1 MSHAQKEESEELCPQ
16 FQGQDLGS
24 LRMQTQHFPK
34 QQLQGSAVT
43 IIPSG
48 GRRHRVFLN
57 VSIFTYSTSL
67 VRWWHLK
74 DLTFFF
80 TTHPPPTHLSPE
92 AGRIEVRMKMWAAA
106 RAWDKNKPEQIFL
119 SSPPP
124 PPTHT
129 PSPHCTPRNHVKY
142 SGLPR
147 HALQTN
153 QEHHCTQWASPSTAD
168 SVWAFSRGHTWDTP

>member
-106 RAWDKNKPEQIFL
+106 RAWDKNKPGTDFL
-119 SSPPP
+119 VFSTTSPN
-124 PPTHT
+124 THT
-129 PSPHCTPRNHVKY
+129 FPSLHPQKSCQVFW
-142 SGLPR
+142 S
-147 HALQTN
+147 
-153 QEHHCTQWASPSTAD
+153 ASPCSPNKPRTPLY
-168 SVWAFSRGHTWDTP
+168 SVGFSKHS